1 MGFRTIAITKRAK
14 LNLTMGFLEVRG
26 EETKRIFLDD
36 IDILLI
42 ENQAEMIPYYG
53 SGDSSRKIRKQ
64 ITWSNEIKTQIW
76 TAIVREKI

>member
-1 MGFRTIAITKRAK
+1 MRCRMGFRTIAITKRAK

-42 ENQAEMIPYYG
+42 ENQAN
-53 SGDSSRKIRKQ
+53 D
-64 ITWSNEIKTQIW
+64 T
-76 TAIVREKI
+76 VLREWRQLP

>member
-42 ENQAEMIPYYG
+42 ENQAN
-53 SGDSSRKIRKQ
+53 D
-64 ITWSNEIKTQIW
+64 T
-76 TAIVREKI
+76 VLREWRQLP